1 LSPERARGAKRLDP
15 RADFFSLG
23 GILYHMLTGGPP
35 FRAETGLDVFLRKL
49 SAEPLPNTKALSPH
63 MSDEIVKVVMKLMA
77 KDPAARYPSA
87 VLLIDDLKEVARG
100 APAQHT
106 RLDMRRQAR
115 NVRRRPN
122 AKGVC
127 RFSRWRRHSRPPPGK
142 RCNSRTYFSASTVFG
157 SSLPRGLSPLATGNS
172 SWAQYS
178 VQEPS

>member
-1 LSPERARGAKRLDP
+1 MVVADFGLAYAAFGPTLLPQSGNVVGMPYYLSPEQARGAKRLDP

-49 SAEPLPNTKALSPH
+49 SAEPLPNPKALNPH

-106 RLDMRRQAR
+106 RLDMRRSSITDAA
-115 NVRRRPN
+115 PSGS
-122 AKGVC
+122 K
-127 RFSRWRRHSRPPPGK
+127 RPPQP
-142 RCNSRTYFSASTVFG
+142 
-157 SSLPRGLSPLATGNS
+157 
-172 SWAQYS
+172 
-178 VQEPS
+178 